1 MAISQ
6 PPEPDV
12 LRDPEVDRLLNQP
25 DHQGLE
31 LPHSRQV
38 YTTRSMT
45 LGDVPL
51 VGFEMDYPLAVS
63 SMPQSEEL
71 AFRMTLE
78 RLAQPKGYPADLV
91 CLRYD
96 HEYVI
101 R

>member
-1 MAISQ
+1 MAITQ

-38 YTTRSMT
+38 YTNRSMS
-45 LGDVPL
+45 LEDVHL
-51 VGFEMDYPLAVS
+51 VGFDMDYTLAVYP
-63 SMPQSEEL
+63 MRKIEEL
-71 AFRMTLE
+71 ASRMTLE
-78 RLAQPKGYPADLV
+78 PLAQTRAYPADLV

-96 HEYVI
+96 HEYV
-101 R
+101 